1 MRRSTKS
8 LLLAATILLAACLAA
23 GCSSAISSA
32 SSAISS
38 LASRSAS
45 AGPSGSP
52 PDSPTVTTPASPTTA
67 PASPTTAPASPTVTV
82 TTTAPPTTVTITA
95 SPTVTP
101 SSTPS
106 SVTATPTASS
116 GSSLL
121 WLWILLGAL
130 VLAGLIGWIVSASR
144 RRSATAAGWQS
155 RLVDAYAKGS
165 ALHDA
170 MAVAEGPGAFA
181 APDAGARWADIQ
193 RRADDLAQTLYG
205 LRESAPDDA
214 TRARIGDTLTSLQAV
229 RSAMDAEQAPGGAS
243 PMQAE
248 VVRGRLSAFEASLR
262 ALRAP
267 GGQYP

>member
-1 MRRSTKS
+1 MLEHRLEHLERDPQPDRDRERSRQPDQGPHQPGHDRPGQPDDR
-8 LLLAATILLAACLAA
+8 A
-23 GCSSAISSA
+23 GQPDDRAGQPHGDGDYH
-32 SSAISS
+32 
-38 LASRSAS
+38 RS
-45 AGPSGSP
+45 G
-52 PDSPTVTTPASPTTA
+52 T
-67 PASPTTAPASPTVTV
+67 TVTV
-82 TTTAPPTTVTITA
+82 TTSAPTT
-95 SPTVTP
+95 S

-116 GSSLL
+116 GTSLL

-130 VLAGLIGWIVSASR
+130 VLAGLIAWIVSASR

-170 MAVAEGPGAFA
+170 MSVAEGPGAFA

-214 TRARIGDTLTSLQAV
+214 TRARLGDTLTSLQAV
-229 RSAMDAEQAPGGAS
+229 RSAMDAERAPGGAS